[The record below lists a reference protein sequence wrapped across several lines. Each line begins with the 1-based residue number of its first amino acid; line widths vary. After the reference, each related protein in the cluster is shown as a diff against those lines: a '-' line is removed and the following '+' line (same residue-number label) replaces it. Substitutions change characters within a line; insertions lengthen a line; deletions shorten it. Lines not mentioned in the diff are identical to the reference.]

1 MASGLPANF
10 FDAPGGASSS
20 SLSGREHAVEGF
32 FDKQEDEQVG
42 GKRKREEEEEEE
54 EMGADGMEEAG
65 EEEDD
70 ETKMNKMLDQAEGVE
85 IMDIHQLKRAILS
98 LERKIAKNQEMRVKH
113 ADEPTKFLDS
123 EVELYADINNLQA
136 LATAPELYGEFV
148 KLNAV
153 QKLSELLDHEN
164 VDITLATIELVNEL
178 TDPDALGEMESGEC
192 FKDLVNA
199 MIENAFLELL
209 AKNLDRID
217 ESEDDGRQGVYN
229 ALSII
234 ENLSELQPHALE
246 AICEKT
252 ELIACEDIRPK
263 QALLQRDHLN
273 SVRAASQFDIPYL
286 SLHLRC
292 QQNQENQKKIGSD
305 GGMDILLQLTSSWKK
320 KDPKDSDESEMIQN
334 LFDSICSC
342 VMVPENL
349 AAFVEGE
356 GIELMVIMLQARK
369 FAARCAL
376 KEAKGGVRED
386 EEHVISIISSLI
398 LRLGG
403 DLHARVLQKFVENGF
418 EKDDDK
424 DEEEEDA
431 YQNMTA
437 EERSLRQVDTILAF
451 LLTEDLPGIDKRI
464 RMLLHQSDAGIE
476 QVAMSR
482 QFMFVML
489 VQVIKVMK
497 EYNENIGEETTGGDE
512 ALNMKEITG
521 DLLEFLKEQQ
531 S

>member
-1 MASGLPANF
+1 
-10 FDAPGGASSS
+10 
-20 SLSGREHAVEGF
+20 
-32 FDKQEDEQVG
+32 
-42 GKRKREEEEEEE
+42 
-54 EMGADGMEEAG
+54 MGADGMEEAG

-252 ELIACEDIRPK
+252 ELVPWLFKRLRVK
-263 QALLQRDHLN
+263 T
-273 SVRAASQFDIPYL
+273 FDQNKLYCSEIISIL
-286 SLHLRC
+286 C

-376 KEAKGGVRED
+376 KVLDYSLSRSTTACERFVNATGLKTLFPGLLKPQSILANCNFKEAKGGVRED

-418 EKDDDK
+418 EKLDKLIELHEKYYTLVETSADDDDK

-437 EERSLRQVDTILAF
+437 EERRYLARLDKGLFILQLVDTILAF

-476 QVAMSR
+476 
-482 QFMFVML
+482 
-489 VQVIKVMK
+489 QVIKVMK